1 MKTSF
6 NRDNLTV
13 NFQIEDQEDLLN
25 AYQLEKLM
33 QGSDWQILMM
43 AWANVRV
50 LFEDAIKK
58 VKPTE
63 QSKEI
68 RHMQASAFNGFDEA
82 IGIAGKIVQAAK
94 DYRDERKQEFDR
106 QLKEER
112 NEDHEHEFAS

>member
-13 NFQIEDQEDLLN
+13 NFQIEDQDDLLN

-33 QGSDWQILMM
+33 QTSDWQILLM

-50 LFEDAIKK
+50 LYEDAIKK
-58 VKPTE
+58 VKPSE
-63 QSKEI
+63 LSKEI

-82 IGIAGKIVQAAK
+82 IGIAGKVVQAAK
-94 DYRDERKQEFDR
+94 DYREERKKEFDK
-106 QLKEER
+106 QLKEDR
-112 NEDHEHEFAS
+112 NEEPEHEFAS